1 MFELPEIKKFIT
13 QLNRNNGN
21 GTGAVLLTGLPP
33 FLHSIG
39 ADYIAETLG
48 SNIPFISLEAGDEP
62 TKRVD
67 ELLSGESES
76 LLLQVGE
83 VYNFT
88 KMFTNLGYT
97 RVSRVWE
104 PGEFSLYG
112 DVSVIWPKGADH
124 PYRISVFGDEI
135 ERISKVDTDTR
146 ELVSDVEKLSLSDEA
161 FDQLGRYIVGEVEGG
176 GELQESP
183 IWVNFTDLSS
193 IELEELNYPVLDFGF
208 RRLPISEIHKGNFD
222 GVRALLEQL
231 GRQDYSVILLL
242 NKKNDID
249 NLPEDF
255 KGSFSIVNPENYGW
269 EVHRGWISS
278 RSRQVFLTPFEL
290 FGKLD
295 IDEMIVDSGG
305 TSSKMMQE
313 DLLKKIQPGDY
324 VVHEDHGVGLYDGLI
339 DKNDTLSLE
348 LHYADKDKLFLPVTQ
363 VKKVTKYIGSGR
375 KVPKLTRLNSGAWRR
390 IRAKVDEDTEKL
402 AKELLQIYA
411 VRRAS
416 QGVAPGFDSADLD
429 SLYSFIESFEYTDT
443 EDQHAATEDIIND
456 LSRGIPMD
464 RLLVGDVG
472 FGKTEVALRAVY
484 AVASQGYQVAI
495 LAPTTILVQQHHE
508 VIKDRFKDT
517 GLEIDYLSR
526 FRNAGETD
534 TTKELLK
541 SGDIDIVVGTHS
553 LLSKDVKFDNLGL
566 IVIDEEQKFGVKHK
580 EHLKS
585 KRIDVHVLT
594 MSATPIPRTLNMAL
608 AGIRDI
614 SIIATPPHGRKPI
627 KNYFSKFD
635 EEKVKKALEQELE
648 RSGQAYFLHN
658 KVSDIVKYK
667 TVIERLIPDA
677 RVEVA
682 HGQMAPAKLAEVMQK
697 FAAKEIDI
705 LVCTTIIEN
714 GIDLPNVNTLI
725 IDRAEMFGL
734 SQLYQIRGRIG
745 RSDRQAYSYF
755 LYRNLPGNASE
766 RMDALAES
774 EELGS
779 GFLLANRDLEIRGA
793 GNILGREQS
802 GSIDSVGYGL
812 FMRMLEE
819 KVEKLRGN

>member
-682 HGQMAPAKLAEVMQK
+682 HGQMAPAKLAEVMQR